1 MSQLSCSNH
10 SWACFY
16 LKAKAS
22 LQGKAQPAMREGKVM
37 CIILHL
43 PQAQEC
49 TCSKSLQ
56 LSWHTVTVPW
66 QQVGNVHFNLFIGMM
81 DNWKHHPN

>member
-16 LKAKAS
+16 LKGKAN

-37 CIILHL
+37 CVILHL
-43 PQAQEC
+43 PQA
-49 TCSKSLQ
+49 
-56 LSWHTVTVPW
+56 
-66 QQVGNVHFNLFIGMM
+66 
-81 DNWKHHPN
+81 